1 MYQASSQLQTVC
13 NLAHVLITGYSRCVC
28 KAELQDINCKC
39 AWIRATH
46 WPLLLTLCLCAG
58 FMLPN
63 SDDPVIWRGPRKN
76 GLIKQFMKD
85 VHWGELDYLVVDT
98 PPGTSD
104 EHISVRAGST
114 MRAAG

>member
-1 MYQASSQLQTVC
+1 
-13 NLAHVLITGYSRCVC
+13 
-28 KAELQDINCKC
+28 
-39 AWIRATH
+39 
-46 WPLLLTLCLCAG
+46 
-58 FMLPN
+58 MLPN

-104 EHISVRAGST
+104 EHISVCSGLPWSLKMQST
-114 MRAAG
+114 EAKATWLDVSCSLCCLCSSQCGRVFDTA